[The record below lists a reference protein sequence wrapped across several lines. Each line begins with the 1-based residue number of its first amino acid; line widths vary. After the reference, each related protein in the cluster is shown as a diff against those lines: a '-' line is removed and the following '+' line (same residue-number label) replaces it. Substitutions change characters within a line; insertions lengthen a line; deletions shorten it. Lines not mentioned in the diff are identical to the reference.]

1 MEGVLCNFE
10 IVEPLV
16 SEAQGLNGFPGHSA
30 KKSLLPKRIGYS
42 NAKFAGFVI
51 ETRCAPENLK
61 MHPKRDHFSTIFF
74 TFSLSRLY
82 GNVQ

>member
-16 SEAQGLNGFPGHSA
+16 SEAQGLNGFSGHSA
-30 KKSLLPKRIGYS
+30 IKSLLPKRIGYS

-51 ETRCAPENLK
+51 ETSCAPESPK
-61 MHPKRDHFSTIFF
+61 MHHKISHPYFLPF
-74 TFSLSRLY
+74 LSVVCMEMY
-82 GNVQ
+82 IVQ